1 MKLQKHFSRKFKG
14 KEYSKWVI
22 VIPPEKV
29 KELEWKEGEKLEPQI
44 FHGGLILL
52 PKKIEKKLKPI

>member
-1 MKLQKHFSRKFKG
+1 MRLQKHYVRTVKDKD
-14 KEYSKWVI
+14 YSKWVV

-29 KELEWKEGEKLEPQI
+29 KELDWKESEELEPKI

-52 PKKIEKKLKPI
+52 PKKLKLK